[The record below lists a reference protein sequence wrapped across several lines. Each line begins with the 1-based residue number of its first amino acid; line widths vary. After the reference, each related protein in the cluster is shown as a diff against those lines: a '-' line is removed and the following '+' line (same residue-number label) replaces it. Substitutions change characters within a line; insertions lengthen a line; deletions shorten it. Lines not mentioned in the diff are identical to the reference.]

1 MIAILCGKSASGKDT
16 LLRELVRDG
25 FAPIVSST
33 SRPMREREVDG
44 RDYFFHSR
52 EEFEQMIKENRLIE
66 YRTYNTLVGGKP
78 DTWYYGMEVQE
89 FDKNRD
95 YAVVLDLQGAESFVK
110 YIGPEN
116 CFTCYVEAD
125 EKVREERAKSR
136 GSFDKTEWDRRV
148 SADARDFAKERVE
161 KVCDCT
167 LRNDTTI
174 TDLKAKF
181 MENFNDAKVF
191 SKNRDEVL
199 LAEIRDAV
207 KEYYKVIQN
216 ITKTYSEVSKSLNDT
231 KSLLEENK
239 QLREENER
247 LRSMLAERE
256 EMEEENER
264 DDI

>member
-25 FAPIVSST
+25 FSPIVSST
-33 SRPMREREVDG
+33 SRPMREGEVDG
-44 RDYFFHSR
+44 REYFFHSR

-116 CFTCYVEAD
+116 CFTCYVEVD

-148 SADARDFAKERVE
+148 SADAKDFAKERVE
-161 KVCDCT
+161 EVCDCV
-167 LRNDTTI
+167 LHNNYTI
-174 TDLKAKF
+174 ADLKETFMNTFNYFKGMAK
-181 MENFNDAKVF
+181 NK
-191 SKNRDEVL
+191 DEIIL
-199 LAEIRDAV
+199 TEIRDAI
-207 KEYYKVIQN
+207 KEYYNVIQGIN
-216 ITKTYSEVSKSLNDT
+216 ETYSEVSKSLNDT

-247 LRSMLAERE
+247 LKSMLAERE